1 MDLAGPRGIHAQG
14 RGCLGESH
22 GWAVTSGR
30 TRASVRR
37 TPRPGALCASRAWTW
52 GTPDRTSFP
61 PQGNQGPPPKRPHY
75 CSSGRHQE
83 PIRILGQHSGSSG
96 RNPKSGTRLRGGL
109 VKPDSE
115 RLGSPR
121 RLDQSLKRAGEE
133 APERPWPQDGKRRCW
148 CGKEGSRCTHHGPDQ
163 GCQSIPVDT
172 RCDGPRPGGTGLRH
186 PARGVST
193 DACSPGEGRAIRC
206 PVAGRARKGVGG
218 GTLRL
223 QSTARVTLISAG
235 HSMRGPGSDNPRA
248 GRGSEG

>member
-22 GWAVTSGR
+22 GWAVTPGR

-96 RNPKSGTRLRGGL
+96 RNPKSGTRLREGP

-121 RLDQSLKRAGEE
+121 RLDQSLKKGRGGSPRAALASGWKE
-133 APERPWPQDGKRRCW
+133 AVLVWQGGKQVHTSWTRSGVPINTCRHAMRRAPPRWDRPPAL
-148 CGKEGSRCTHHGPDQ
+148 GSRRVDGCMQPGRRQ
-163 GCQSIPVDT
+163 GNQM
-172 RCDGPRPGGTGLRH
+172 PGRWTG
-186 PARGVST
+186 A
-193 DACSPGEGRAIRC
+193 
-206 PVAGRARKGVGG
+206 
-218 GTLRL
+218 
-223 QSTARVTLISAG
+223 
-235 HSMRGPGSDNPRA
+235 
-248 GRGSEG
+248 